1 MLGEDGAAVG
11 DIESDDM
18 PTTPSGTSAVGSPT
32 TGPASDPSSPSVL
45 AAEQVCV
52 RFGGLHALS
61 EVSLSVPAGRIVGL
75 IGPNGAG
82 KTTMFNVLTGLQA
95 TRSGRVRFRDT
106 DISRWS
112 THRRGRAGIARTFQR
127 LALFTR
133 MTVHDN
139 LVASWESSHRAGVLG
154 LGRSQRR
161 QRVDDVMEL
170 LDLWRFADRLA
181 GELSTGQGR
190 MVELG
195 RALCTDPAVLLLD
208 EPGSGLDARETAE
221 FSSVLRTVVS
231 DPTFGAG
238 SSGGSSH
245 PHPHPPAILLVEHD
259 MSLVMDVCSEMTV
272 LDFGKVIAHGTPD
285 EIRADETVR
294 AAYLGDA
301 SVV

>member
-1 MLGEDGAAVG
+1 MLGKERTRRG
-11 DIESDDM
+11 EREFDDA
-18 PTTPSGTSAVGSPT
+18 PTAPSGTPAVGIPG
-32 TGPASDPSSPSVL
+32 TGGLSDPAPMVL
-45 AAEQVCV
+45 SAEQVCV
-52 RFGGLHALS
+52 RFGGLHALT

-82 KTTMFNVLTGLQA
+82 KTTMFNVLTGLQG
-95 TRSGRVRFRDT
+95 TRTGRVLFRDN

-139 LVASWESSHRAGVLG
+139 LIASWESSHPAGVLG
-154 LGRSQRR
+154 VGRSQR
-161 QRVDDVMEL
+161 QRRVQDVMEL

-231 DPTFGAG
+231 GTSFDAG
-238 SSGGSSH
+238 SSPAHSS
-245 PHPHPPAILLVEHD
+245 PTYPPAVLLVEHD
-259 MSLVMDVCSEMTV
+259 MALVMDVCSELTV
-272 LDFGKVIAHGTPD
+272 LDFGKVIAHGTP
-285 EIRADETVR
+285 EQIRANETVR

-301 SVV
+301 SVA

>member
-1 MLGEDGAAVG
+1 MLGEERALRG
-11 DIESDDM
+11 DIEAEDM
-18 PTTPSGTSAVGSPT
+18 PTTPSGTSAVG
-32 TGPASDPSSPSVL
+32 GPASDPSSPTVL
-45 AAEQVCV
+45 SAEEVCV
-52 RFGGLHALS
+52 RFGGLHALT
-61 EVSLSVPAGRIVGL
+61 EVSLNVPAGRIVGL

-95 TRSGRVRFRDT
+95 TRSGRVRFRGT

-139 LVASWESSHRAGVLG
+139 LVASWESSHPAGVLG

-161 QRVDDVMEL
+161 RRVDDVMDL
-170 LDLWRFADRLA
+170 LGLYRFAYRLA

-238 SSGGSSH
+238 SSSSGSSH
-245 PHPHPPAILLVEHD
+245 PHPPAVLLVEHD
-259 MSLVMDVCSEMTV
+259 MSLVMDVCSELTV

-285 EIRADETVR
+285 QIRADETVR